1 MVKSGNNW
9 LFNVVLSTL
18 ERKVAFLGEHTVKI
32 DAKGRMRLPGGL
44 KQQMKPENKGRF
56 VVNRG
61 FESCLE
67 IYPIDVW
74 EKVRARIERLNQFKK
89 KERSFIRY
97 FMRGAT
103 EVVLDG
109 QDRLNLPKHLLE
121 YAGITGEAILTP
133 GKNTLELWD
142 SKRYEAELNISSDN
156 FADLAEDVLGD
167 LSVDE

>member
-1 MVKSGNNW
+1 MVKSGKNW
-9 LFNVVLSTL
+9 LFHVDLSTRK
-18 ERKVAFLGEHTVKI
+18 EKVAFLGEHTVKI
-32 DAKGRMRLPGGL
+32 DTKGRLRLPGAL

-74 EKVRARIERLNQFKK
+74 EKVRSRIERLNQFKK

-103 EVVLDG
+103 EVCLDG

-121 YAGITGEAILTP
+121 YAGIQGEAILTP

-142 SKRYEAELNISSDN
+142 LKRYDDELNISSDN
-156 FADLAEDVLGD
+156 FADLAEEVLGD
-167 LSVDE
+167 LSEDE

>member
-1 MVKSGNNW
+1 
-9 LFNVVLSTL
+9 
-18 ERKVAFLGEHTVKI
+18 
-32 DAKGRMRLPGGL
+32 
-44 KQQMKPENKGRF
+44 
-56 VVNRG
+56 
-61 FESCLE
+61 
-67 IYPIDVW
+67 
-74 EKVRARIERLNQFKK
+74 
-89 KERSFIRY
+89 
-97 FMRGAT
+97 MRGAT

-156 FADLAEDVLGD
+156 FSDLAEDVLGD

>member
-1 MVKSGNNW
+1 MVKSGKNW
-9 LFNVVLSTL
+9 LFHVDLSTRK
-18 ERKVAFLGEHTVKI
+18 EKVAFLGEHTVKI
-32 DAKGRMRLPGGL
+32 DTKGRLRLPGAL

-74 EKVRARIERLNQFKK
+74 EKVRSRIERLNQFKK

-103 EVVLDG
+103 DVCLDG

-121 YAGITGEAILTP
+121 YAGIQGEAILTP

-142 SKRYEAELNISSDN
+142 LKRYDDELNISSDN

-167 LSVDE
+167 LSEDE